1 MPYLAIDGGNDRDI
15 VGTYYHPDLVLPIL
29 MWANKKLSDLM
40 YDIIWK
46 SINNEN
52 VHNRQFDEIEY
63 EY

>member
-1 MPYLAIDGGNDRDI
+1 MNLPIWSIALKGGKDSPTA
-15 VGTYYHPDLVLPIL
+15 GTYFHPDLVLPIL

-52 VHNRQFDEIEY
+52 VHNR
-63 EY
+63 